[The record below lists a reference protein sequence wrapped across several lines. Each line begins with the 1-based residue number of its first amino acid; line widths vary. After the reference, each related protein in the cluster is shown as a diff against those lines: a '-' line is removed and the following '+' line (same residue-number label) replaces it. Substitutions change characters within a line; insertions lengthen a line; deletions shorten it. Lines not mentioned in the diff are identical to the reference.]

1 MGDILGAGTTHYPPL
16 ISPDED
22 RAFPLTRTLKNND
35 KVPEE
40 MKSPTS
46 WPEPMRIEY
55 GEDEGLKSAA
65 EHRARLV
72 KGFRQV
78 RSAIDDFSP
87 DIVLIWG
94 DDQYENFRE
103 DIIPPFCV
111 LAYNEFESQ
120 PYTNRDGSYRRNVW
134 EEPQE
139 TSFTYRGAPEA
150 VSYTH
155 LRAHET

>member
-1 MGDILGAGTTHYPPL
+1 MGDILGAGSTHYPPL

-35 KVPEE
+35 KIPEK

-78 RSAIDDFSP
+78 RAAIDDFSP

-111 LAYNEFESQ
+111 LAYDEFESQ
-120 PYTNRDGSYRRNVW
+120 PIPIAMAATAVTFGKNHKKPHSPTKALPRRA
-134 EEPQE
+134 ELSQAD
-139 TSFTYRGAPEA
+139 S
-150 VSYTH
+150 
-155 LRAHET
+155 